1 MTEFS
6 KLPPEVRDAALRGL
20 RDPEDSGAPYT
31 AEEVVS
37 DFTAGLVIQQRNI
50 QIGKAA
56 NTAAAPVDIS
66 PRAATAPD
74 ALDHAALGPVPE
86 ELIK

>member
-1 MTEFS
+1 MKSFS
-6 KLPPEVRDAALRGL
+6 ELPPAVRDAALRGL
-20 RDPEDSGAPYT
+20 RDPEESGAPYT

-37 DFTAGLVIQQRNI
+37 DYTAGLVVQRNI
-50 QIGKAA
+50 QIGRAA
-56 NTAAAPVDIS
+56 NTAATPVSIS